1 VAPRAA
7 CLSAAT
13 AYDKLRRKYL
23 SSGEID
29 KNINKFVIV
38 TALALTAIAS
48 SAFAADGSYA
58 LTNANLFDGVNDAIT
73 ENVTVFVSDARIE
86 RIAAGDVNVPRDYTV
101 IDVEGNFLMPGMID
115 VHTHIDTIERA
126 KRALDSG
133 VTTVRSAS
141 VSAYQDIALREL
153 VRSGKL
159 AGPEVL
165 AAGVFVTPNLGA
177 SVLADPRLVELFG
190 GVNSDEDLRRLVNI
204 NIDRGV
210 DVIKTRGTQRAGL
223 PDTDPRQQV
232 YTERQL
238 RVVVE
243 EAAKHDIPV
252 LVHAHGDEGAR
263 AAVLAGARSI
273 EHGTYMSTETLKLM
287 KERGTWF
294 VPTHVTIVELL
305 EERYNYVLRLRGK
318 HMVPQLEGVMREA
331 YRLGVKF
338 ATGADNYYEAESTN
352 RISMEIEAFARI
364 GMSHFEALQAGT
376 VNSAELLR
384 IDDRTGRIAE
394 GFEADMIVVPGDPLE
409 NLQVLEDVLLVMS
422 NGQLALQ
429 RIPFGVTD

>member
-1 VAPRAA
+1 MNNYRLVV
-7 CLSAAT
+7 L
-13 AYDKLRRKYL
+13 
-23 SSGEID
+23 
-29 KNINKFVIV
+29 
-38 TALALTAIAS
+38 TALAQTIMVYPI
-48 SAFAADGSYA
+48 FAADGSYA
-58 LTNANLFDGVNDAIT
+58 LTNANLFDGVNDRIT
-73 ENVTVFVSDARIE
+73 ENVTVLVSDGRIE
-86 RIAAGDVNVPRDYTV
+86 RIGTGDVDVPRDYTV

-115 VHTHIDTIERA
+115 VHTHMDTIERA
-126 KRALDSG
+126 RRALESG

-141 VSAYQDIALREL
+141 VSAYQDIGLREL

-159 AGPEVL
+159 AGPEVI
-165 AAGVFVTPNLGA
+165 AAGVYVTPNLGRA
-177 SVLADPRLVELFG
+177 ALADPRLVELFD

-238 RVVVE
+238 RIVVE

-273 EHGTYMSTETLKLM
+273 EHGTYMSTETLELM

-294 VPTHVTIVELL
+294 VPTHVTIVDLL
-305 EERYNYVLRLRGK
+305 EERFNYVLRLRGR
-318 HMVPQLEGVMREA
+318 HMVPQLEKVMREA
-331 YRLGVKF
+331 YQLGVKF
-338 ATGADNYYEAESTN
+338 ATGADNYYEAESIN
-352 RISMEIEAFARI
+352 RISMEIEAFAKI
-364 GMSHFEALQAGT
+364 GMSNFEALQAGT

-384 IDDRTGRIAE
+384 VDDRTGRIVA
-394 GFEADMIVVPGDPLE
+394 GFEADMIVVPGNPLE
-409 NLQVLEDVLLVMS
+409 NLRVLEDVLLVMS
-422 NGQLALQ
+422 NGQLVLK
-429 RIPFGVTD
+429 RFPFGVTD

>member
-1 VAPRAA
+1 MNKNRLVV
-7 CLSAAT
+7 AAT
-13 AYDKLRRKYL
+13 L
-23 SSGEID
+23 I
-29 KNINKFVIV
+29 
-38 TALALTAIAS
+38 LTS
-48 SAFAADGSYA
+48 PAFAADGDYA
-58 LTNANLFDGVNDAIT
+58 LTNANLFDGVNDEIT
-73 ENVTVFVSDARIE
+73 EDVTVLVSDGRIE
-86 RIAAGDVNVPRDYTV
+86 RIDTGDVNIPRDYTV
-101 IDVEGNFLMPGMID
+101 IDVEGNYLMPGMID
-115 VHTHIDTIERA
+115 VHTHADSIERA

-133 VTTVRSAS
+133 VTTIRSAS
-141 VSAYQDIALREL
+141 VSAYQDVALREL

-159 AGPEVL
+159 AGPEVI
-165 AAGVFVTPNLGA
+165 AAGVYVTPELGRGQ
-177 SVLADPRLVELFG
+177 LADPRLAELFD
-190 GVNSDEDLRRLVNI
+190 GVNTDEDLRRLVNI

-223 PDTDPRQQV
+223 PHTDPRQQV

-238 RVVVE
+238 RIVVD
-243 EAAKHDIPV
+243 EAAKRDVPV

-273 EHGTYMSTETLKLM
+273 EHGTYMSTETLRLM

-294 VPTHVTIVELL
+294 VPTHVTIVDLV
-305 EERYNYVLRLRGK
+305 EERFNYVLRLRGR
-318 HMVPQLEGVMREA
+318 HMVPQLESVMREA

-338 ATGADNYYEAESTN
+338 ATGADNYYEAESIN
-352 RISMEIEAFARI
+352 RISMEIAAFVKI

-376 VNSAELLR
+376 VNSAELLQ

-394 GFEADMIVVPGDPLE
+394 GFEADMIVVPGNPLE
-409 NLQVLEDVLLVMS
+409 NLLALEDVLLVMS

>member
-1 VAPRAA
+1 MNKIRLVIVAVLA
-7 CLSAAT
+7 
-13 AYDKLRRKYL
+13 L
-23 SSGEID
+23 SST
-29 KNINKFVIV
+29 V
-38 TALALTAIAS
+38 S
-48 SAFAADGSYA
+48 PAFAADGTYA
-58 LTNANLFDGVNDAIT
+58 LTNANLFDGINEEIT
-73 ENVTVFVSDARIE
+73 GSVTVLVSDGRIE
-86 RIAAGDVNVPRDYTV
+86 RIETGVPNVPRDYEV
-101 IDVEGNFLMPGMID
+101 IDVEGNYLMPGMID
-115 VHTHIDTIERA
+115 VHTHIDSIERA
-126 KRALDSG
+126 GRALASG

-141 VSAYQDIALREL
+141 VSAYQDVTLREL

-165 AAGVFVTPNLGA
+165 AAGVYVTPNLGA
-177 SVLADPRLVELFG
+177 AALADPRLAELFD

-223 PDTDPRQQV
+223 PNTDPRQQV

-238 RVVVE
+238 RIVVD

-273 EHGTYMSTETLKLM
+273 EHGTYLSTETLQLM
-287 KERGTWF
+287 KEHGTWF
-294 VPTHVTIVELL
+294 VPTHVTIVDLV
-305 EERYNYVLRLRGK
+305 EERFNYVLRLRGR
-318 HMVPQLEGVMREA
+318 HMVPQLESVMREA
-331 YRLGVKF
+331 HKLGIKF
-338 ATGADNYYEAESTN
+338 ATGADNYYEAESIN
-352 RISMEIEAFARI
+352 RISMEIEAFAKI

-376 VNSAELLR
+376 VKSAELLR
-384 IDDRTGRIAE
+384 IDDRTGHIAP
-394 GFEADMIVVPGDPLE
+394 GLEADMIVVPGNPLE

-422 NGQLALQ
+422 NGQLAVK

>member
-1 VAPRAA
+1 MNLAKLVVIALILS
-7 CLSAAT
+7 LSA
-13 AYDKLRRKYL
+13 R
-23 SSGEID
+23 S
-29 KNINKFVIV
+29 
-38 TALALTAIAS
+38 AS
-48 SAFAADGSYA
+48 AADSTYA

-73 ENVTVFVSDARIE
+73 EDVTVLVKDGRIE
-86 RIAAGDVNVPRDYTV
+86 RIATGDIDVPRDYTV
-101 IDVEGNFLMPGMID
+101 IDVEGNFLMPGLFD
-115 VHTHIDTIERA
+115 VHTHIDSLERA

-133 VTTVRSAS
+133 VTTIRSAS
-141 VSAYQDIALREL
+141 VSAYQDVALREL

-165 AAGVFVTPNLGA
+165 AAGVFVTPELGRSA
-177 SVLADPRLVELFG
+177 LADPRLAELFD

-243 EAAKHDIPV
+243 EAAKRDIPV

-273 EHGTYMSTETLKLM
+273 EHGTYMSRATLQLM

-294 VPTHVTIVELL
+294 VPTHVTIVDLV
-305 EERYNYVLRLRGK
+305 EERFNYVLRLRGR
-318 HMVPQLEGVMREA
+318 HMVPQLEKVMREA
-331 YRLGVKF
+331 YELGVKF
-338 ATGADNYYEAESTN
+338 ATGADNYYEAESIN
-352 RISMEIEAFARI
+352 RISMEIEAFAKI
-364 GMSHFEALQAGT
+364 GMSPFEALQAGT
-376 VNSAELLR
+376 VNSAQLLR
-384 IDDRTGRIAE
+384 VDDRTGRIAE
-394 GFEADMIVVPGDPLE
+394 GFEADMIVVPGNPLE
-409 NLQVLEDVLLVMS
+409 DLRVLEDVLLVMS

-429 RIPFGVTD
+429 RIPFGVAD